1 MSSLSKL
8 LPKKHLTQR
17 ISEVCEA
24 VNKKRSSF
32 GMTFKT
38 SGGYTVMKLPINT
51 GEFHNF
57 QILYFNFIDS
67 IQ

>member
-1 MSSLSKL
+1 
-8 LPKKHLTQR
+8 
-17 ISEVCEA
+17 
-24 VNKKRSSF
+24 
-32 GMTFKT
+32 MTFKT